1 MKEKIKDYFKNFNIL
16 DYLLLAFG
24 VLSITIS
31 SIIVKSSAL
40 AIICSILGVFYVI
53 LWAKRYNIGLIFCLA
68 YLALYVWQSV
78 IYKNW
83 GEVIQSSF
91 SIITA
96 LILICLWLFNK
107 KEKKAKLISQTK
119 KFTWQEWIFVAVATI
134 GLAVGYYFLLE
145 HLNTPSLYF
154 ATANLTILTIAL
166 YFMVRKNFLMFVLF
180 ILSNILQVFIWLSPV
195 FQGESFGIENLP
207 IVFSF
212 ITFFLSNIRGVIEWR
227 KKVVESKKNQCYNKF
242 TNKQKCDELENKL
255 ENFD

>member
-227 KKVVESKKNQCYNKF
+227 KKVVESKKNQCDNKF

>member
-1 MKEKIKDYFKNFNIL
+1 M
-16 DYLLLAFG
+16 
-24 VLSITIS
+24 
-31 SIIVKSSAL
+31 
-40 AIICSILGVFYVI
+40 
-53 LWAKRYNIGLIFCLA
+53 
-68 YLALYVWQSV
+68 ALYVWQSV